1 MPWLLRG
8 IFAIGTASVII
19 LSMITPLDAYLEST
33 LTLNMAHGFLY
44 IAAGFLISYGVG
56 SLIFVASAFHR
67 KVAEMYRH
75 LLTAN
80 SVLNKWGIAAFV
92 TASLLTAYWYL
103 PANFDAAVLS
113 VMVHFEMHVTLFVVG
128 GLVFGGSR
136 GLTKRARQLAPI
148 ALGKAMGLYG
158 AILLL
163 TPIHIYS
170 MYPAPE
176 QAEAGVVMEVLMLM
190 LDLTVLPIWL
200 YNYFGKGPVSLER
213 QP

>member
-1 MPWLLRG
+1 M
-8 IFAIGTASVII
+8 T
-19 LSMITPLDAYLEST
+19 M
-33 LTLNMAHGFLY
+33 NMAHGFLY
-44 IAAGFLISYGVG
+44 IAAGFLISYGVD

-113 VMVHFEMHVTLFVVG
+113 VMVHFEMHVTLFGVG
-128 GLVFGGSR
+128 CLVFGGSR
-136 GLTKRARQLAPI
+136 GLTRRARQLAPI
-148 ALGKAMGLYG
+148 VLGKAMGLYG

-163 TPIHIYS
+163 TPTYIYS
-170 MYPAPE
+170 VYPAPQ
-176 QAEAGVVMEVLMLM
+176 QAEAGVVMEVLMLV

-200 YNYFGKGPVSLER
+200 YNYFGRGPVSLER
-213 QP
+213 QS

>member
-1 MPWLLRG
+1 M
-8 IFAIGTASVII
+8 
-19 LSMITPLDAYLEST
+19 
-33 LTLNMAHGFLY
+33 TLNMAHGFLY
-44 IAAGFLISYGVG
+44 IAAGFLISYGVD

-148 ALGKAMGLYG
+148 VLGKAMGLYG

-163 TPIHIYS
+163 TPTYIYS
-170 MYPAPE
+170 VYPAPQ
-176 QAEAGVVMEVLMLM
+176 QAEAGVVMEVLMLV

-200 YNYFGKGPVSLER
+200 YNYFGRGPVSLER
-213 QP
+213 QS